1 MKGAARSRGGFGRLG
16 RAFSV
21 IRNYGFSSH
30 RLEESLDSFREF
42 LQDNDCPATFACPS
56 ALLRRSEDLVGFL
69 KEFDV
74 AIHGMEHIDYRTVT
88 AERIGSDLRQAI
100 SDFESVGLNPS
111 GFRAPYLRWNRDMI
125 MALARS
131 GLAYDSSSSVFWNV
145 GGRDLASRKE
155 VGKVLDFYSSE
166 YEVDAPSLP
175 RIEDGVVRLPVSL
188 PDDEM
193 LIERLAIDRPEELL
207 AYWLE
212 MLKKSYER
220 SELLVLQ
227 VHPERFPICEE
238 ALGHLLEEVRKRNI
252 WNATLGEVASWWIER
267 DGAVSAEGDATKAR
281 GSLDKGLWPQDHQS
295 AFCLTGDIDAMS
307 VGDFLRRTVS
317 RGTKNRIRGA

>member
-74 AIHGMEHIDYRTVT
+74 AIHGMEHIDYRNVT

-125 MALARS
+125 TALARS

-145 GGRDLASRKE
+145 GGRDLASQKE
-155 VGKVLDFYSSE
+155 VRKVLDFYSSE

-193 LIERLAIDRPEELL
+193 LIERLAIARPEELL

-252 WNATLGEVASWWIER
+252 WNATLGEVASWWTER
-267 DGAVSAEGDATKAR
+267 NEAVSAEGDVTKN
-281 GSLDKGLWPQDHQS
+281 GGLVDKGLWPQDHQS

-307 VGDFLRRTVS
+307 VGDFLRRHLS
-317 RGTKNRIRGA
+317 RKHKRSRRGT